1 MPSRRHQLVETL
13 GRVFRLRVLALAASS
28 LGILAPNQGCVET
41 QTPSPTAAPTFSP
54 ASGTAI
60 PAGGLDVTIT
70 SSDAGAAIRYTSD
83 GTTPTSS
90 VGTVVSG
97 PVHLAATTTL
107 RAIAYADGMPASS
120 VAEAA
125 YALASTDDSSTTT
138 TLDDGHKLYNVAADF
153 IAYAEQADSADAAG
167 RQTQWEQLLEAKYP
181 DFFNQIVYGNLTGQ
195 ERTDLK
201 AQIIDQFWN
210 ETVPALDA
218 LKQVSA
224 TAVQKVVAGR
234 PAFKAIFPDF
244 DPQADYYL
252 TVSFDFVGK
261 ASEVAGKKAE
271 LLALNRFDPND
282 PELDI
287 TIAHE
292 HFHLHHFA
300 TFSPSGGLY
309 RGVWSEGMAVYA
321 STLVHPG
328 YRLLQ
333 YLSFSGPTIDQM
345 HDLFGDLVDDILTN
359 IDSSDQTIK
368 RAYLGTEP
376 NSTWIP
382 PGSGYY
388 IGFYLVQA
396 LVEGQGNAMAD
407 MTRWDA
413 TPTVHKALVDTLPT
427 LSAP

>member
-1 MPSRRHQLVETL
+1 MQSRRHLLVGTF
-13 GRVFRLRVLALAASS
+13 GRVFRLRVLALAA
-28 LGILAPNQGCVET
+28 GAFAILAPSQGCVET
-41 QTPSPTAAPTFSP
+41 QTPSPAAAPTFSP
-54 ASGTAI
+54 PSGTAI
-60 PAGGLDVTIT
+60 PADGLDVAFA
-70 SSDAGAAIRYTSD
+70 SSEAGALIRYTSD
-83 GTTPTSS
+83 GTAPTSS
-90 VGTVVSG
+90 VGTVFSG
-97 PVHLAATTTL
+97 PIRLTTTTTL
-107 RAIAYADGMPASS
+107 RAIASVEGMLDSP
-120 VAEAA
+120 VAEATYTLTPA
-125 YALASTDDSSTTT
+125 DNSSTAT
-138 TLDDGHKLYNVAADF
+138 TLDDGHKIYNVAADF
-153 IAYAEQADSADAAG
+153 IAYAEQAGSADAAG
-167 RQTQWEQLLEAKYP
+167 RQTQWEQKLEAKYP
-181 DFFNQIVYGNLTGQ
+181 DFFSQIVYGNLTGQ
-195 ERTDLK
+195 ERANLRD
-201 AQIIDQFWN
+201 QIIDQFWN

-224 TAVQKVVAGR
+224 AAVQQVLDGR

-261 ASEVAGKKAE
+261 ASEVSGQKAE

-321 STLVHPG
+321 STLIHPG
-328 YRLLQ
+328 YRLSQ
-333 YLSFSGPTIDQM
+333 YLSFSGPTIDEM
-345 HDLFGDLVDDILTN
+345 HDLFGDLVDDILEN

-388 IGFYLVQA
+388 VGFYLVQA
-396 LVEGQGNAMAD
+396 LVEGQGNSMAD

-413 TPTVHKALVDTLPT
+413 TPTVHKAMVDTLPT
-427 LSAP
+427 LPVP